1 MKKPQ
6 FGIIIP
12 ARYGSTRFP
21 GKPLV
26 NLGGKTV
33 IQRTI
38 EAALSANPDLGI
50 AVATDDVRIAEHV
63 QEFAQVVMTSA
74 EHISGTDR
82 CADALN
88 QLGWN
93 CDVVVNLQG
102 DEPFITAEQIHQLVS
117 CFINENTQIATL
129 KKELTSLE
137 DIQNPNIVK
146 AVSGINNR
154 ALYFSRSPIP
164 FSREDG
170 HVKTYKHLG
179 MYAFRP
185 AVLLE
190 ITKLAPS
197 PLEKTEMLEQL
208 RWLENG
214 YAIDIVETN
223 WASPAIDTPEDL
235 IKAEIFL
242 NGLEG

>member
-1 MKKPQ
+1 MTKPS

-12 ARYGSTRFP
+12 ARFGSTRFP
-21 GKPLV
+21 GKPLADIQ
-26 NLGGKTV
+26 GKTM
-33 IQRTI
+33 IQRTV
-38 EAALSANPDLGI
+38 EAALSSVPDLGV

-63 QEFAQVVMTSA
+63 STFAPVVMTSSH
-74 EHISGTDR
+74 HISGTDR

-102 DEPFITAEQIHQLVS
+102 DEPFIKAEQIHQLVE
-117 CFINENTQIATL
+117 CFGNAGTQIATL
-129 KKELTSLE
+129 KKSIQEQE
-137 DIQNPNIVK
+137 DILNPNIVK
-146 AVSGINNR
+146 VASAITNR

-164 FSREDG
+164 FLRDSG
-170 HVKTYKHLG
+170 HIGIFKHIG

-185 AVLLE
+185 SVLME

-197 PLEKTEMLEQL
+197 PLEKSEMLEQL

-214 YAIDIVETN
+214 YAIDVVETN

-235 IKAEIFL
+235 KRVNL
-242 NGLEG
+242 GL